1 MAHKKAGGSTRNGRE
16 SHSKRL
22 GVKKF
27 GGEAV
32 LAGNILVRQRGT
44 TMRAG
49 TNVGIGTDHT
59 LFALKPGRVKFCEE
73 GCREAHLRERR
84 RRVIRS
90 RDSRSEN
97 PARSRVFCWGTKSMK
112 FVDEARVKVQAGNGG
127 RGCVSFRREKFVPF
141 GGPDGGDGGHGGSV
155 TFRAR
160 EGINTLVDFRVE
172 RTFRAENG
180 EPGGGRDMSGRG
192 GKDTL
197 VMVPVG
203 TIVRDT
209 ETGEV
214 LGDLAQ
220 ADMELL
226 VARGGK
232 GGYGNQKFKSSKNRS
247 PRQFGPGLPGEQ
259 RALEL
264 ELKVIADVGL
274 LGLPNAG
281 KSTLI
286 SAVSAARPKIADYPF
301 TTLYPNLGVI
311 SVSDQR
317 SFVMAD
323 IPGLIEGAAD
333 GAGLGIRFLKHLQRT
348 RVLLHLVDIAPTDP
362 SADPVRD
369 AISIVGELGKF
380 SEDLLAKP
388 RWLVLNK
395 SDLLPPEEAVAKAV
409 SIAVAL
415 KYRGPA
421 FLISGATH
429 AGTRDLTEAV
439 MRFLETVGGAG
450 AGQPAVARHPRA
462 ETAEGTRGEEARG
475 CA

>member
-1 MAHKKAGGSTRNGRE
+1 
-16 SHSKRL
+16 
-22 GVKKF
+22 
-27 GGEAV
+27 
-32 LAGNILVRQRGT
+32 
-44 TMRAG
+44 
-49 TNVGIGTDHT
+49 
-59 LFALKPGRVKFCEE
+59 
-73 GCREAHLRERR
+73 
-84 RRVIRS
+84 
-90 RDSRSEN
+90 
-97 PARSRVFCWGTKSMK
+97 MK
-112 FVDEARVKVQAGNGG
+112 FVDEARVRVQAGNGG

-160 EGINTLVDFRVE
+160 DGINTLVDFRVE

-180 EPGGGRDMSGRG
+180 EPGMGRDCFGRG
-192 GKDTL
+192 GKDSL

-203 TIVRDT
+203 TTVRDA

-214 LGDLAQ
+214 LGDLAK

-226 VARGGK
+226 VAKGGK
-232 GGYGNQKFKSSKNRS
+232 GGWGNQRFKNSKNRS

-259 RALEL
+259 RTLEL

-281 KSTLI
+281 KSALI

-311 SVSDQR
+311 SVGDQR

-348 RVLLHLVDIAPTDP
+348 RVLLHLVDIAPLEAD
-362 SADPVRD
+362 ADPVKD
-369 AISIVGELGKF
+369 ARAIVAELKKYDVELYRK
-380 SEDLLAKP
+380 S

-395 SDLLPPEEAVAKAV
+395 ADLLRADEREKRLRAFTRKLGWKGKTFII
-409 SIAVAL
+409 SAL
-415 KYRGPA
+415 TG
-421 FLISGATH
+421 
-429 AGTRDLTEAV
+429 
-439 MRFLETVGGAG
+439 
-450 AGQPAVARHPRA
+450 
-462 ETAEGTRGEEARG
+462 EGCQALVY
-475 CA
+475 